1 MNSFAVIL
9 NLQPQR
15 KQILHPGDT
24 IRTTAPFYLMLR
36 CPDCGRCKLF
46 HTPAP
51 RQIQVA
57 AVKLL
62 PVFSLKV
69 HCDEECLASGD
80 SDPSMELK
88 AAMAMYSVQEIATVA
103 RVDDKDDSSDEHS
116 EEEDIRPVKRQRSE

>member
-24 IRTTAPFYLMLR
+24 IPATAPFSLMLR
-36 CPDCGRCKLF
+36 CPNFGRCMLF
-46 HTPAP
+46 HTPVA
-51 RQIQVA
+51 RQIQDA
-57 AVKLL
+57 ADKLL

-69 HCDEECLASGD
+69 HCAEEWLANGD